1 MPDVY
6 SEGFGP
12 SAVRYA
18 ASLGGI
24 PAVIADPSDPAG
36 ALAAAVRRRRAGE
49 VFCSGV
55 LVDDPRALIAREYAA
70 ELLRARS
77 DEDGRRQIFDA
88 LAAQGLAFNDTPQT
102 TMVTLPEETRKV
114 LLDVMLMGEGLLV
127 RSWQEADR
135 LALLLGRRRDLIL
148 RFPGADALV
157 PREGEYGRGDAIV
170 VWAPE
175 LPAKHA
181 AIYAFALHDFYLPVI
196 IAMRERPAFSLPNV
210 QYADPG
216 REVLERA
223 AVVLDA
229 EIGGASGAI
238 ALAKLGIPLA
248 VTTSSGAAEY
258 LTGVTPYEPWNW
270 RGIAAATQRALAGP
284 KATLRSDFPNPP
296 DICSTLASE
305 RAQIPRDGDL
315 VSIIVPT
322 YNRRSM
328 LPRAL
333 DSLAAQEYR
342 NVEIIVVNDGGEAIS
357 DIVARYPNAVLVENP
372 VNLGV
377 TGATNAGLRVSRGA
391 FIGLLCDDDL
401 FYPDTVSRWYR
412 ALSRPGVG
420 AVHGNTVMRFDR
432 RVDGKVHTSGYRL
445 IWKASVDHRDSLY
458 TPFTSVA
465 CAMFRREVFERL
477 GEFEDTW
484 VMDIEFLL
492 RVSRAY
498 DFVHVD
504 QPAVE
509 IDYDPDKG
517 QGKRFAVMATQLAEA
532 YVRYPSDSADVAAGR
547 KGVLDW
553 YARSGAQGFFF
564 KPDISLSEHEVREQ
578 S

>member
-12 SAVRYA
+12 AAARYA

-24 PAVIADPSDPAG
+24 PAVIADATAPAG

-88 LAAQGLAFNDTPQT
+88 LASQALAFNDTPQT
-102 TMVTLPEETRKV
+102 AMVTLPEETRKV

-127 RSWQEADR
+127 RSWQEAER
-135 LALLLGRRRDLIL
+135 LALLFGRRRDLIM
-148 RFPGADALV
+148 RFPGADTIV

-223 AVVLDA
+223 AVVLDT

-238 ALAKLGIPLA
+238 ALAQLGIPLA

-258 LTGVTPYEPWNW
+258 LTGVTPYEPWSW
-270 RGIAAATQRALAGP
+270 RGIAAAAQRALGGLKPA
-284 KATLRSDFPNPP
+284 LRSDLPNPR
-296 DICSTLASE
+296 DIATALAAE
-305 RAQIPRDGDL
+305 RAQIPRDGAL

-322 YNRRSM
+322 YNRRAM

-333 DSLAAQEYR
+333 DSLARQEYR

-372 VNLGV
+372 VNLGG
-377 TGATNAGLRVSRGA
+377 TAAANAGLRAARGE
-391 FIGLLCDDDL
+391 FIGFLCDDDL
-401 FYPDTVSRWYR
+401 FYPDTISRWHQ
-412 ALSRPGVG
+412 ALSRSRVG

-432 RVDGKVHTSGYRL
+432 RANGKVHTSGYRL

-458 TPFTSVA
+458 TPFTSAA
-465 CAMFRREVFERL
+465 CVMFRREVFERL
-477 GEFEDTW
+477 GDFEDTS
-484 VMDIEFLL
+484 VNDIEFLL

-504 QPAVE
+504 HPAVE

-517 QGKRFAVMATQLAEA
+517 QGKRYAEMARQLAEA
-532 YVRYPSDSADVAAGR
+532 YERYPSDSADVAAGR
-547 KGVLDW
+547 RGTLDW
-553 YARSGAQGFFF
+553 YARSGTAGLFF
-564 KPDISLSEHEVREQ
+564 KPDIALSEPEVREE

>member
-1 MPDVY
+1 MPRL
-6 SEGFGP
+6 
-12 SAVRYA
+12 ATLRA
-18 ASLGGI
+18 LGGI
-24 PAVIADPSDPAG
+24 PAVIADASDPAG

-102 TMVTLPEETRKV
+102 AMVTLPEETRKV

-284 KATLRSDFPNPP
+284 RLRCIRIFRIHLTSVARSRRNARRFPATEISFRLSCLPTTGAQCYRERWIRWLLKSTATSRSSW
-296 DICSTLASE
+296 STMA
-305 RAQIPRDGDL
+305 A
-315 VSIIVPT
+315 
-322 YNRRSM
+322 RRSPISLRDIPM
-328 LPRAL
+328 PSSWRIRSTSAL
-333 DSLAAQEYR
+333 
-342 NVEIIVVNDGGEAIS
+342 
-357 DIVARYPNAVLVENP
+357 
-372 VNLGV
+372 LGRR
-377 TGATNAGLRVSRGA
+377 TPGYACRRGA

-401 FYPDTVSRWYR
+401 FYPDTVSRWYQ
-412 ALSRPGVG
+412 ALSRPAWCG
-420 AVHGNTVMRFDR
+420 ARQ
-432 RVDGKVHTSGYRL
+432 YRH
-445 IWKASVDHRDSLY
+445 A
-458 TPFTSVA
+458 F
-465 CAMFRREVFERL
+465 
-477 GEFEDTW
+477 
-484 VMDIEFLL
+484 
-492 RVSRAY
+492 
-498 DFVHVD
+498 
-504 QPAVE
+504 
-509 IDYDPDKG
+509 
-517 QGKRFAVMATQLAEA
+517 
-532 YVRYPSDSADVAAGR
+532 
-547 KGVLDW
+547 
-553 YARSGAQGFFF
+553 
-564 KPDISLSEHEVREQ
+564 
-578 S
+578 